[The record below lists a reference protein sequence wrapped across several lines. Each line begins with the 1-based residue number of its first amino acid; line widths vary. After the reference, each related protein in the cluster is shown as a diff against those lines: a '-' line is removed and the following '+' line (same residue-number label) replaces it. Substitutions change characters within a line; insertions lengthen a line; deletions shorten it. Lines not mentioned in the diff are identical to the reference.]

1 MHAARPAITRNRG
14 ENFTPICGK
23 PILHFRMP
31 PSSTQRAWIALGII
45 LCLTGAGF
53 GVYFYR
59 AHRPLPGSS
68 AGAAPELL
76 TQLPSDAPAVA
87 YFDVAELRNS
97 PVVLKIAA
105 LAEPQED
112 PEYKRFARD
121 TGFDYTRDLD
131 RVSLAFWPGHTAQTP
146 LDRAVILADGRFDRQ
161 KIDAYMAAD
170 PSIHGGPGQVAELP
184 PLPGFSKREFEFV
197 SPGRVAYTAGTEIAS
212 SVQRGGS
219 TRINPALEPLIHRV
233 AGAPNFAVIRA
244 DNLPDGFY
252 ASFKSSPQ
260 LAHFARSIRG
270 IAFAGKPDG
279 DRLHLVLDAE
289 CDSMKNAIAIAAQL
303 EILRMFGSA
312 ALADPH
318 TLRQMGQQQ
327 AALAQALLN
336 QIQVT
341 HQDVWVR
348 LTIDVTPEMFAWPA
362 ATPSADPPRRPAA
375 K

>member
-1 MHAARPAITRNRG
+1 
-14 ENFTPICGK
+14 
-23 PILHFRMP
+23 MP
-31 PSSTQRAWIALGII
+31 LSSTQRAWIALGII
-45 LCLTGAGF
+45 LCLAGAGIGF
-53 GVYFYR
+53 YFYR

-76 TQLPSDAPAVA
+76 TQLPADAPAVA
-87 YFDVAELRNS
+87 YFDVAELRSS

-131 RVSLAFWPGHTAQTP
+131 RVSLAFWPGHTAQIP
-146 LDRAVILADGRFDRQ
+146 LERAVILADGRFDRQ
-161 KIDAYMAAD
+161 KIDAYIAAD
-170 PSIHGGPGQVAELP
+170 PSIRRGPGQVAELP
-184 PLPGFSKREFEFV
+184 ALPGFSKREFGFV
-197 SPGRVAYTAGTEIAS
+197 SPGRVAYTAGTEIAA
-212 SVQRGGS
+212 SVQRGS
-219 TRINPALEPLIHRV
+219 AARINPALEPLIQRV
-233 AGAPNFAVIRA
+233 AGAPIFAVIRA
-244 DNLPDGFY
+244 DNLPDSLY
-252 ASFKSSPQ
+252 ASIKSSPQ
-260 LAHFARSIRG
+260 LEHFARSIRG

-279 DRLHLVLDAE
+279 NRLHLVLDAE
-289 CDSMKNAIAIAAQL
+289 SDSMKNAIAIAAQL

-312 ALADPH
+312 ALADPR
-318 TLRQMGQQQ
+318 TRRQMDKQQV
-327 AALAQALLN
+327 ALAQALLN

-348 LTIDVTPEMFAWPA
+348 LTIDVTPEMFASPA